1 MACQT
6 GSRYRYGA
14 ETEWRPSMSQILVAD
29 DHPMCATALAMAA
42 RVVDPAVTIDSA
54 TTLAEAEDF
63 ARIRPHDLILL
74 DLMLPDVQGFAGL
87 AVLRAV
93 RPAARIA
100 IVSGRDDPSVI
111 RQAVARGAS
120 GFIPK
125 SSPIDEMVA
134 AIRNLLAGERW
145 IPAGIDIGASDDRRA
160 DLAQRMG
167 TLSIAQLRV
176 LRAIANG
183 HQNKQIAYD
192 LQLAEPTVKSHLSAI
207 FRKLGV
213 SNRTQAVL
221 ALQAF
226 DAED

>member
-1 MACQT
+1 M
-6 GSRYRYGA
+6 
-14 ETEWRPSMSQILVAD
+14 PHILVAD
-29 DHPMCATALAMAA
+29 DHPMCATALGMAA
-42 RVVDPAVTIDSA
+42 QATDPTITRDSA
-54 TTLAEAEDF
+54 TTLAEAEALVRTKDY
-63 ARIRPHDLILL
+63 DLILL

-87 AVLRAV
+87 ALLRAI
-93 RPAARIA
+93 RPSARIA
-100 IVSGRDDPSVI
+100 IVSGREEPAVVA
-111 RQAVARGAS
+111 QAHALGAH

-125 SSPIDEMVA
+125 SSTIDQMMEA
-134 AIRNLLAGERW
+134 LRTLLAGRTWVPE
-145 IPAGIDIGASDDRRA
+145 GLGGGAPDDRRVDMA
-160 DLAQRMG
+160 ERMG

-176 LRAIANG
+176 LRAIVNG

-226 DAED
+226 DAEA

>member
-1 MACQT
+1 M
-6 GSRYRYGA
+6 
-14 ETEWRPSMSQILVAD
+14 PHILVAD
-29 DHPMCATALAMAA
+29 DHPMCATALGMAA
-42 RVVDPAVTIDSA
+42 RAVDPAITKDSV
-54 TTLAEAEDF
+54 TTLAEAEELVRRNHF
-63 ARIRPHDLILL
+63 DLILL

-93 RPAARIA
+93 RPSAPIA
-100 IVSGRDDPSVI
+100 IVSGREEPAVMA
-111 RQAVARGAS
+111 QARALGAQ

-125 SSPIDEMVA
+125 SSSIDEMID
-134 AIRNLLAGERW
+134 AIRTLLAGHHWMPGGTEDL
-145 IPAGIDIGASDDRRA
+145 AQDDRRVE
-160 DLAQRMG
+160 LAERMG

-213 SNRTQAVL
+213 NNRTQAVL

-226 DAED
+226 EP

>member
-1 MACQT
+1 M
-6 GSRYRYGA
+6 
-14 ETEWRPSMSQILVAD
+14 PHILVAD
-29 DHPMCATALAMAA
+29 DHPMCATALGMAA
-42 RVVDPAVTIDSA
+42 RAVDPTLTKDCV
-54 TTLAEAEDF
+54 TTLAEAEILVRQTDY
-63 ARIRPHDLILL
+63 DLILL

-87 AVLRAV
+87 AMLRAI
-93 RPAARIA
+93 RPGATIA
-100 IVSGRDDPSVI
+100 IVSGREEP
-111 RQAVARGAS
+111 AVVAQSHALGAK

-125 SSPIDEMVA
+125 SSTIDQMIA
-134 AIRNLLAGERW
+134 AIRTLLDGQDWLPDGIADAGQE
-145 IPAGIDIGASDDRRA
+145 DRRV
-160 DLAQRMG
+160 DLAERMG

-176 LRAIANG
+176 LRAIVNG

-226 DAED
+226 DAEN

>member
-1 MACQT
+1 MT
-6 GSRYRYGA
+6 H
-14 ETEWRPSMSQILVAD
+14 ILVAD
-29 DHPMCATALAMAA
+29 DHPMCATALGMAA
-42 RVVDPAVTIDSA
+42 RAVDAGITKDCV
-54 TTLAEAEDF
+54 TTLAEAEELVRQTDY
-63 ARIRPHDLILL
+63 DLILL

-87 AVLRAV
+87 AMLRAIQ
-93 RPAARIA
+93 PAATIA
-100 IVSGRDDPSVI
+100 IVSGREESAVVAQS
-111 RQAVARGAS
+111 QALGAK

-125 SSPIDEMVA
+125 SSSIDQMVA
-134 AIRNLLAGERW
+134 AIRALLDGQNWLPE
-145 IPAGIDIGASDDRRA
+145 GIADALPEDRRV
-160 DLAQRMG
+160 DLAERMG

-176 LRAIANG
+176 LRAIVNG

-226 DAED
+226 DAEG

>member
-1 MACQT
+1 M
-6 GSRYRYGA
+6 
-14 ETEWRPSMSQILVAD
+14 PHILVAD
-29 DHPMCATALAMAA
+29 DHPMCATALGMAA
-42 RVVDPAVTIDSA
+42 RAVDAGITKDCV
-54 TTLAEAEDF
+54 TTLAEAEELV
-63 ARIRPHDLILL
+63 RRSEYDLILL

-87 AVLRAV
+87 AMLRAI
-93 RPAARIA
+93 RPAATIA
-100 IVSGRDDPSVI
+100 IVSGREEPAVVA
-111 RQAVARGAS
+111 QAQALGAK

-125 SSPIDEMVA
+125 SSSIDQMVE
-134 AIRNLLAGERW
+134 AIRALLNGQNWLPE
-145 IPAGIDIGASDDRRA
+145 GIAAAQQDDHRI
-160 DLAQRMG
+160 DLAERMG

-226 DAED
+226 DAES